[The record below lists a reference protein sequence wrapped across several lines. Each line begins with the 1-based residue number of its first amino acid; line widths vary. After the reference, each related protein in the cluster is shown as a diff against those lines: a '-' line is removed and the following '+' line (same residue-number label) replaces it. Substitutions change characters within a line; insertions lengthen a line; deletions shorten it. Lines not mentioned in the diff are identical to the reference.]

1 MSTSR
6 WRRLASRAWA
16 PWVAGLVLTWL
27 VFAPRLLRGL
37 HRLRL
42 HPLRFDDDGG
52 VELYALLHRT
62 GEDPFRLYGELL
74 LLLGLV
80 VLSARRGRARLGV
93 RLAWLGW
100 LGMFLYE
107 VNRGVGYLL
116 MTQAPVFY
124 DELFML
130 RHLFVLAR
138 DLWRWSYTP
147 MVLGGVLG
155 LAAVLWGA
163 HRLLRVVATGAEAL
177 GRGSAVGGVLL
188 ASLGVY
194 GLVAHSPADQRN
206 AVRWMMPAVT
216 DNLVDSVEIWRSI
229 QARVAESPYR
239 AYDELE
245 LRERPDV
252 HVILIESYG
261 RVVEEVPMLR
271 EPWEAELAALDVAL
285 ADDGWHTR
293 GGWSR
298 APITGGRSWLS
309 HASMYLGTHIFYES
323 VYRQLTARHDLPGLA
338 KWMSD
343 QGYLSVLVA
352 PADRARPGV
361 ELENPLDFGACIF
374 QKDLHY
380 TGPSLGWG
388 LVPDQYVF
396 GLVQSR
402 YLAHQDQPLFT
413 SWHTTTSHFPW
424 DELPPVVDD
433 WRSLNDREGDFE
445 LPDEEV
451 GATARLRLKRYRTR
465 NLKAA
470 PGYAGEP
477 DATGWSGYLE
487 AMRYELAVV
496 AEHLSRIEGD
506 AIVVVMGDHQPP
518 MLNKLAGSYDVPVH
532 VLSRDP
538 GLLEEFE
545 DHGFVEG
552 LRPPEAPSELR
563 HEAFFSLMV
572 RALVRCCSDD
582 PPPEFL
588 PRGSVGGAARIDA
601 PQ

>member
-1 MSTSR
+1 
-6 WRRLASRAWA
+6 
-16 PWVAGLVLTWL
+16 VAALSLTWM

-42 HPLRFDDDGG
+42 HPVRWDEAGG
-52 VELYALLHRT
+52 LDLYALLHRT
-62 GEDPFRLYGELL
+62 GEDPFRLHGELL

-80 VLSARRGRARLGV
+80 VLLARRERARLGV
-93 RLAWLGW
+93 RIAWLGW
-100 LGMFLYE
+100 LGLFLYE

-138 DLWRWSYTP
+138 DLWRWSAAP
-147 MVLGGVLG
+147 AVLGILLGLGVLLWG
-155 LAAVLWGA
+155 AWRLVRAVADHAPALGRKSAVAAAVLAGM
-163 HRLLRVVATGAEAL
+163 
-177 GRGSAVGGVLL
+177 
-188 ASLGVY
+188 GVY
-194 GLVAHSPADQRN
+194 GLAAHNPKDQRN
-206 AVRWMMPAVT
+206 AVRWVTPAIA
-216 DNLVDSVEIWRSI
+216 DNLVRSVEIWRSI

-239 AYDELE
+239 AYDQ
-245 LRERPDV
+245 LRLDPDPAALPDV
-252 HVILIESYG
+252 HVILVESYG
-261 RVVEEVPMLR
+261 RVVEEIPMLR
-271 EPWEAELAALDVAL
+271 EPWEAELAALDQAL
-285 ADDGWHTR
+285 ADDGWHTL

-309 HASMYLGTHIFYES
+309 HASMYLGTHVFYES
-323 VYRQLTARHDLPGLA
+323 VYRQLTARDDLPILPR
-338 KWMSD
+338 WMAD
-343 QGYLSVLVA
+343 QGYLTVLIA

-361 ELENPLDFGACIF
+361 ELENPLGFGACIF

-396 GLVQSR
+396 GLVQDR
-402 YLAHQDQPLFT
+402 YLAHQEQPLFT

-424 DELPPVVDD
+424 DELPPVVAD
-433 WRSLNDREGDFE
+433 WRSLNDQEGAFE
-445 LPDEEV
+445 LPEEEV

-465 NLKAA
+465 ELKTA
-470 PGYAGEP
+470 PGYDGDP
-477 DATGWSGYLE
+477 DPTGWSGYLE

-518 MLNKLAGSYDVPVH
+518 MLNKFAGSYDVPVH

-538 GLLEEFE
+538 VLLEEFE

-552 LRPPEAPSELR
+552 LRPPEGPSELR

-572 RALVRCCSDD
+572 RALVRCCSDET
-582 PPPEFL
+582 PPDFL
-588 PRGSVGGAARIDA
+588 PRGSVGRSARIDA